1 MKCLITATEG
11 DVGQAL
17 VQILRSS
24 FPEWSFYGCDR
35 SSEFQRDSLFVEQLL
50 SIDASNVDYVTW
62 LERSIDEFAI
72 DLVIPGSDAEILAIS
87 KSGGLSVNVVMPNE
101 YAVVTGSEKIL
112 TYRFLKE
119 SGLPVP
125 QTVLIDG
132 KIDFDFPF
140 IVKPNIGRGSK
151 DVEIC
156 SDVLQLEELRRLY
169 PNSIAQE
176 LLHPSSEEMTCA
188 VMRTKSGQIGVLALR
203 RRIKNGA
210 SVWAQV
216 VRDDEIVAYCTA
228 IAVKINL
235 RGSINIQLIKTAQG
249 PKAFEINAR
258 FSSTVGLRHKL
269 GFTDLVWAIQDQVLD
284 FPVRIFNPKDGI
296 VANKND
302 EWIIEE

>member
-1 MKCLITATEG
+1 MNCLVTATEG

-24 FPEWSFYGCDR
+24 FPEWSLYGCDR
-35 SSEFQRDSLFVEQLL
+35 SSEFQRDSLFVEQIL
-50 SIDASNVDYVTW
+50 SIDASSADYVTW
-62 LERSIDEFAI
+62 LERSIDKFAI
-72 DLVIPGSDAEILAIS
+72 DLVIPGSDAEIFAIS

-101 YAVVTGSEKIL
+101 YAVVAGSEKIL

-140 IVKPNIGRGSK
+140 IVKPNIGRGSR
-151 DVEIC
+151 DVGIC
-156 SDVLQLEELRRLY
+156 SDAQQLEELRRLY

-203 RRIKNGA
+203 RKIKNGA

-216 VRDDEIVAYCTA
+216 VRDEDIVAYCTA
-228 IAVKINL
+228 IAEKINL
-235 RGSINIQLIKTAQG
+235 RGSINVQLINTAEG

-269 GFTDLVWAIQDQVLD
+269 GFTDLVWAIQDQFFGSPIQLFD
-284 FPVRIFNPKDGI
+284 PKDGI
-296 VANKND
+296 IAEKGD

>member
-1 MKCLITATEG
+1 MNCLITATEG

-24 FPEWSFYGCDR
+24 FPEWLLYGCDR
-35 SSEFQRDSLFVEQLL
+35 SPEFQRDSLFVEQII
-50 SIDASNVDYVTW
+50 SIDASSADYVTW
-62 LERSIDEFAI
+62 LERSIDKFAI

-156 SDVLQLEELRRLY
+156 SDALQLEELRRLY

-188 VMRTKSGQIGVLALR
+188 VMRTKSGQSGVLALR

-235 RGSINIQLIKTAQG
+235 RGSINIQLINTADG

-269 GFTDLVWAIQDQVLD
+269 GFTDLVWAIQDQFFGSPIQLFD
-284 FPVRIFNPKDGI
+284 PKDGI
-296 VANKND
+296 IAEKGDDWNIK
-302 EWIIEE
+302 E

>member
-50 SIDASNVDYVTW
+50 SIDASNVDYVNW

-87 KSGGLSVNVVMPNE
+87 KSGALSVNVVMPNE

-156 SDVLQLEELRRLY
+156 SDALQLEELRRLY

-228 IAVKINL
+228 IAEKINL
-235 RGSINIQLIKTAQG
+235 RGSINIQLINTAQG

-284 FPVRIFNPKDGI
+284 IPVRIFDPKDGI

>member
-1 MKCLITATEG
+1 MNCLVTATEG
-11 DVGQAL
+11 DVGRAL

-24 FPEWSFYGCDR
+24 FPEWSLYGCDR
-35 SSEFQRDSLFVEQLL
+35 SSEFQRDSLFVEQIL
-50 SIDASNVDYVTW
+50 SIDASSADYVTW
-62 LERSIDEFAI
+62 LERSIDKFAI
-72 DLVIPGSDAEILAIS
+72 DLVIPGSDAEIFAIS

-101 YAVVTGSEKIL
+101 YAVVAGSEKIL

-140 IVKPNIGRGSK
+140 IVKPNIGRGSR

-156 SDVLQLEELRRLY
+156 SDAQQLEELRRLY

-203 RRIKNGA
+203 RKIKNGA

-216 VRDDEIVAYCTA
+216 VRDDDIVAYCTA

-235 RGSINIQLIKTAQG
+235 RGSINVQLINTAEG

-269 GFTDLVWAIQDQVLD
+269 GFTDLVWAIQDQFFGSPIQLFD
-284 FPVRIFNPKDGI
+284 PKDGI
-296 VANKND
+296 IAEKGD

>member
-1 MKCLITATEG
+1 
-11 DVGQAL
+11 
-17 VQILRSS
+17 
-24 FPEWSFYGCDR
+24 
-35 SSEFQRDSLFVEQLL
+35 
-50 SIDASNVDYVTW
+50 
-62 LERSIDEFAI
+62 
-72 DLVIPGSDAEILAIS
+72 
-87 KSGGLSVNVVMPNE
+87 
-101 YAVVTGSEKIL
+101 
-112 TYRFLKE
+112 LKE

-156 SDVLQLEELRRLY
+156 SDALQLEELRRLY

-235 RGSINIQLIKTAQG
+235 RGSINIQLINTAEG

-284 FPVRIFNPKDGI
+284 IPVRMFDPKDGI

-302 EWIIEE
+302 EWVIEE

>member
-112 TYRFLKE
+112 TYRFLRE